1 MDYKFGVVKMAKI
14 AVYMTGGI
22 ALYKGIEVIR
32 QLEKGGNQ
40 VRVAMTT
47 SATKLVSPVTLHA
60 LTHQQVLTSLWDQN
74 NSPVPH
80 IELAD
85 WSDYAVILPATANI
99 IAKMANGIADD
110 AVSTA
115 ILATAAPKIVVPAM
129 NMNMWENAA
138 VQRNIHQ
145 LKQDGIT
152 VIEPATGMLAEGY
165 EGKGRLPEPEYITAQ
180 LFPIINGT
188 NNEILTGK
196 RILIT
201 AGGTR
206 EALDPVRFIGNRS
219 SGKMG
224 IAIAN
229 AAAQA
234 GATVELVLG
243 QISVPQPQNPHI
255 NIYRVESTEQM
266 QQKVQ
271 QLFPSVD
278 ILIMAAA
285 VADFRPAVIAE
296 QKIKKQ
302 KGQDGLSIQLVK
314 TTDILK
320 TTAAQKRSDQFVVGF
335 AAETTDLLQNANKK
349 LNEKHADLIVANSV
363 AVSHSAFG
371 SDQDQVTILEVDQEP
386 AKWPEMTKQ
395 EVAQKLIQL
404 IAQKVK

>member
-1 MDYKFGVVKMAKI
+1 MAKI

-32 QLEKGGNQ
+32 QLEKNGNQ
-40 VRVAMTT
+40 VRVAMTA

-115 ILATAAPKIVVPAM
+115 ILTTSAPKIVVPAM
-129 NMNMWENAA
+129 NTNMWENAA

-152 VIEPATGMLAEGY
+152 VIEPTTGMLAEGY
-165 EGKGRLPEPEYITAQ
+165 EGKGRLPEPEDITAQ
-180 LFPIINGT
+180 LFPIISGT
-188 NNEILTGK
+188 INEILTGK

-285 VADFRPAVIAE
+285 VADFRPAVLAE

-302 KGQDGLSIQLVK
+302 KDQDGLSIQLVK

-320 TTAAQKRSDQFVVGF
+320 TTAAQRRSDQFVVGF

-363 AVSHSAFG
+363 AVSNSAFG

-386 AKWPEMTKQ
+386 VKWPEMTKQ
-395 EVAQKLIQL
+395 NVARKLIQL